1 MSAVIFAHF
10 LRCLFVV
17 DTGGA
22 DVDILHSSFSLILS
36 VGCRVLDVEAAEL
49 VGARRTGR
57 LTSWV
62 ILSSSII
69 AATIRV
75 LDLSI
80 AVQSLLPIFE
90 A

>member
-22 DVDILHSSFSLILS
+22 DADILHSYFSLILS

-57 LTSWV
+57 LTS
-62 ILSSSII
+62 
-69 AATIRV
+69 
-75 LDLSI
+75 
-80 AVQSLLPIFE
+80 
-90 A
+90 